1 MRPLDLRLLMQLV
14 PANVSRE
21 LTIGAVLPLNRYSVE
36 ARYPGDWEPINRKEA
51 ESAVGIARQVRDT
64 VRKRLPKG
72 SFQG

>member
-36 ARYPGDWEPINRKEA
+36 ARYPGDWELINREEA